1 MSTPVTPVTPA
12 PPAPHVSW
20 LAKIGHVLAAIL
32 GIAQKAEP
40 TVVGF
45 TEALLPQFAPFI
57 ASADTIFQNIVKEI
71 VAAETAAAA
80 AGQAGTGASKLAAV
94 LANVSPMLDTW
105 IASNFPGAAK
115 LADATKAGLVNAVV
129 AVLNDVKPPAAA
141 VE

>member
-1 MSTPVTPVTPA
+1 M
-12 PPAPHVSW
+12 SW
-20 LAKIGHVLAAIL
+20 LKKIGAEIAKIL
-32 GIAQKAEP
+32 GIVQKAEP
-40 TVVGF
+40 TVVSF

-80 AGQAGTGASKLAAV
+80 AGQSGTGPQKLAAV
-94 LANVSPMLDTW
+94 LANVGPMLDTW

-129 AVLNDVKPPAAA
+129 AVLNDVQPAAPA
-141 VE
+141 TTAPAAPAA

>member
-1 MSTPVTPVTPA
+1 MATTPA
-12 PPAPHVSW
+12 PTPHVSW
-20 LAKIGHVLAAIL
+20 LKKVGNEIAKIL
-32 GIAQKAEP
+32 GIVQKAEP
-40 TVVGF
+40 TVVAF

-71 VAAETAAAA
+71 VAAESAAAA
-80 AGQAGTGASKLAAV
+80 AGLSGTGPQKLAAV

-129 AVLNDVKPPAAA
+129 AVLNDVA
-141 VE
+141 